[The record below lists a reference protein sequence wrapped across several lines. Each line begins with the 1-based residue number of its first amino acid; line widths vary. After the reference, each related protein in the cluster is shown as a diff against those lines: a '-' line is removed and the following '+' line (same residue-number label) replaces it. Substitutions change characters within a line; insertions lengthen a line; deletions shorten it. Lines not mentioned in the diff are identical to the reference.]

1 MLIYFF
7 TERVNVFA
15 GLNAGMLCSGIIIV
29 VFFEML
35 RAVFC
40 ALFFTMKLPNP
51 RRYTFS
57 SFDNDVFTEFI
68 NASSVVST
76 VCLSMPVFLAIS
88 FTISALVIALIIIVI
103 RYLNFLD
110 CKYIAFLAHG
120 EISCEQILE
129 KVFFAFSKPV
139 FLQDFTC
146 F

>member
-1 MLIYFF
+1 
-7 TERVNVFA
+7 
-15 GLNAGMLCSGIIIV
+15 
-29 VFFEML
+29 
-35 RAVFC
+35 
-40 ALFFTMKLPNP
+40 
-51 RRYTFS
+51 
-57 SFDNDVFTEFI
+57 
-68 NASSVVST
+68 VST